1 MQHTFNSNEGETTSD
16 FISRVDN
23 EVARLNQEWS
33 NQNLAEKISSELG
46 EITVTFDGDTMTL

>member
-1 MQHTFNSNEGETTSD
+1 MQHTFNSNDGETTSD

-33 NQNLAEKISSELG
+33 NQNLAEKISVKQEHIKLES
-46 EITVTFDGDTMTL
+46 T